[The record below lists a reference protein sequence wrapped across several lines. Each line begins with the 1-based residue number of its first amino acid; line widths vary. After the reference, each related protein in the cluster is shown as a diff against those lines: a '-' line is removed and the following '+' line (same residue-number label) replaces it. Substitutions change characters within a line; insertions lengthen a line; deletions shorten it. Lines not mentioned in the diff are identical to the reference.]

1 MVLMDKWNVEF
12 KFYNNTHTE
21 LSLTWIDNSPYLVNF
36 EFQISKA
43 GFYFIWIMFQLLIC
57 EKCKKSQQELVFV

>member
-43 GFYFIWIMFQLLIC
+43 GFCFIWIMFQLLIC

>member
-43 GFYFIWIMFQLLIC
+43 GFISFESCF
-57 EKCKKSQQELVFV
+57 SF